1 MFDLIALDCNKPLFG
16 EVKCSKRSHRGQK
29 KQPEDTVKASLRAV
43 KVDRVDRSSR
53 EQPASDGSKWRGS

>member
-1 MFDLIALDCNKPLFG
+1 MFDLIVLDCNKPLFG

-43 KVDRVDRSSR
+43 NVDRSSR